1 MCQYTIQS
9 LIHLTGED
17 PGFFNVEIPE
27 FPFYPACN
35 VCIADVNV
43 TINFDVGGKKHQLDL
58 DFGQLTPHTK
68 AVYQPRGA
76 FGGSENATNLFL
88 LELLGAGELAL
99 TNVGGLTFCAVVPW
113 RWTWCHR

>member
-1 MCQYTIQS
+1 MLVCQYTIQS
-9 LIHLTGED
+9 LIQLTRDD
-17 PGFFNVEIPE
+17 PGFFNVEILE

-35 VCIADVNV
+35 VCTADVNA
-43 TINFDVGGKKHQLDL
+43 TINFDVGGKKHKLNL
-58 DFGQLTPHTK
+58 DFGLLTPHTK

-99 TNVGGLTFCAVVPW
+99 TMRSKKLPINVT
-113 RWTWCHR
+113 T